1 MEWNLNTRS
10 EWEWEVE
17 MPESL
22 VNGGCG
28 FLGFEDRGGMVEEGS
43 VLSGEAMIGLNLG
56 RQTYDSRDKVRP
68 AMGSFPFVSNSSS
81 CSPIMKRSRALN
93 QSSHSPRCQVEG
105 CNLDLASAKDYHRRH
120 RICSDHSKSATV
132 VVDGMERRFCQQCS
146 RLHDLSEFD
155 DRKRSCRRRLYAHNA
170 RRRRPQS
177 EDIQFSSTH
186 RKPRVG
192 FLANHTSIR
201 SQNSSP
207 RSSSMF
213 KDGSVDMMSNGT
225 LSNSS
230 TSFHG
235 VMPRNVN
242 HENILRNVS
251 GGMFYAYY
259 KLYFVVVKIKKD
271 FVNTI
276 MVFFLLIFI
285 GFEVNS
291 NSRDMMD
298 VRHAFSSMMVTNS
311 WNFNGL
317 EEHSSSFDHFV
328 HGDNIGLTQVGMP
341 PNLQST
347 HNSQVPPHD
356 FDCFC
361 SN

>member
-1 MEWNLNTRS
+1 MEWNLNSRS

-43 VLSGEAMIGLNLG
+43 VLSGETMIGLNLG

-93 QSSHSPRCQVEG
+93 QSSHSPHCQVEG

-207 RSSSMF
+207 QSSSMF

-242 HENILRNVS
+242 HES
-251 GGMFYAYY
+251 
-259 KLYFVVVKIKKD
+259 
-271 FVNTI
+271 
-276 MVFFLLIFI
+276 
-285 GFEVNS
+285 FEVNS

-298 VRHAFSSMMVTNS
+298 GRHAFSSMMVTNS

-356 FDCFC
+356 FDFT
-361 SN
+361 SSLQHR